1 MTDKKMKKLLSFIDE
16 NIDNVSINDFES
28 FIEELFKFA
37 KSQKIEL
44 TDEELYKLFN
54 YNKKLLNYLDKY
66 LDTLNENKIKE
77 LDTNNSSDRVVLVYL
92 SVVEQ
97 QAINNLSS
105 NIESDSSDHVKEY
118 LKSLP
123 STIYSAKEEKEAFEQ
138 ILKGNE
144 LKKQEFIYKNL
155 RLVVSVAKKYASQ
168 NLSMSFMDLI
178 QEGNIGLLNA
188 MEKFDPTKG
197 FKFSTYAV
205 WWIRQSITRSIADKS
220 RMIRIPVHRED
231 KIKKLNVIISKFL
244 VENDREPSS
253 EELAQLMNMSV
264 EQVEKL
270 VLDSLPVSRLEAPV
284 RGEEDG
290 DAEFGDFL
298 PYDVDDY
305 SEIEDKVFLDNLIK
319 EASKSSKNFDKKYA
333 VLKLRYGLDGTKP
346 HTLEEIGEKLGITRE
361 RVRQI
366 QKSGIERLQKAS
378 KKLGA

>member
-28 FIEELFKFA
+28 FVEELFKFA

-77 LDTNNSSDRVVLVYL
+77 LDINNSSDRVVLVYL

-155 RLVVSVAKKYASQ
+155 RLVVSVAKKYTGQS
-168 NLSMSFMDLI
+168 LSMSFMDLI

-244 VENDREPSS
+244 AKNDREPSS
-253 EELAQLMNMSV
+253 EELSQLMNMSV

-270 VLDSLPVSRLEAPV
+270 VLDSLPVSRLEAHV
-284 RGEEDG
+284 RGEDG

>member
-28 FIEELFKFA
+28 FVEELFKFA

-77 LDTNNSSDRVVLVYL
+77 LDINNSSDRVVLVYL

-155 RLVVSVAKKYASQ
+155 RLVVSVAKKYTGSS
-168 NLSMSFMDLI
+168 LSMSFMDLI

-244 VENDREPSS
+244 AKNDREPSS
-253 EELAQLMNMSV
+253 EELSQLMNMSV

-270 VLDSLPVSRLEAPV
+270 VLDSLPVSRLEAHV
-284 RGEEDG
+284 RGEDG